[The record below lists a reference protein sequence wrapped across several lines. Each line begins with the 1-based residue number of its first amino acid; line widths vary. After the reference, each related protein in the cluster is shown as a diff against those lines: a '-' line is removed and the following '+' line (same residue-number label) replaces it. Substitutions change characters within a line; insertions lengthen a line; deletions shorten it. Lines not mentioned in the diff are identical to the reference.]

1 MTAHDTD
8 VSAAARHSGNRRGIN
23 LRGEVQ
29 IAGTAEGPVLKL
41 RKPISF
47 WGGVDQKSGRIA
59 DPRHPD
65 HPSSVKGTVLV
76 LPGMIGSSSS
86 SYVMAELMMDGNA
99 PAALIL
105 PEPDAI
111 LALGVAV
118 AAEMGWGSIPVLLL
132 PRDRQSALETGMRVR
147 IGANGEIAS
156 VA

>member
-1 MTAHDTD
+1 VV
-8 VSAAARHSGNRRGIN
+8 VSAARSTN
-23 LRGEVQ
+23 LRADVQ
-29 IAGTAEGPVLKL
+29 IAGIAEGPVLKL
-41 RKPISF
+41 QKPISF

-65 HPSSVKGTVLV
+65 HPASVKGTVLV

-111 LALGVAV
+111 LALGVTV

-132 PRDRQSALETGMRVR
+132 PREQHDALETGMHVR
-147 IGANGEIAS
+147 IDTSGRILPT
-156 VA
+156 

>member
-1 MTAHDTD
+1 MTEI
-8 VSAAARHSGNRRGIN
+8 SAID
-23 LRGEVQ
+23 LRGMVQ
-29 IAGTAEGPVLKL
+29 IAGSAEGPVLKL
-41 RKPISF
+41 KKPISF

-65 HPSSVKGTVLV
+65 HPANVRGTILV

-86 SYVMAELMMDGNA
+86 SYVLAELMMDGNA

-111 LALGVAV
+111 LALGVMV

-132 PRDRQSALETGMRVR
+132 PQHGRDALGTGMRVR
-147 IGANGEIAS
+147 IDIDGHIGPA
-156 VA
+156 

>member
-1 MTAHDTD
+1 M
-8 VSAAARHSGNRRGIN
+8 SAERRSN
-23 LRGEVQ
+23 LRGDVQ
-29 IAGTAEGPVLKL
+29 IAGTAEGKVLKL
-41 RKPISF
+41 RQPISF

-65 HPSSVKGTVLV
+65 HPASVKGTVLV

-111 LALGVAV
+111 LALGVMV

-132 PRDRQSALETGMRVR
+132 PRAEQAALETGMRVR
-147 IGANGEIAS
+147 IAENGLIQG
-156 VA
+156 VK

>member
-1 MTAHDTD
+1 
-8 VSAAARHSGNRRGIN
+8 VSAARSTN
-23 LRGEVQ
+23 LRATNLRADVQ
-29 IAGTAEGPVLKL
+29 IAGIAEGPVLKL

-65 HPSSVKGTVLV
+65 HPANVKGTVLV

-105 PEPDAI
+105 PEADAI
-111 LALGVAV
+111 LALGVMV

-132 PRDRQSALETGMRVR
+132 PREQHEALETGMRVTIHADGR
-147 IGANGEIAS
+147 IISA
-156 VA
+156 

>member
-1 MTAHDTD
+1 MTTTT
-8 VSAAARHSGNRRGIN
+8 ARELHGT
-23 LRGEVQ
+23 VQ

-41 RKPISF
+41 RAPISF

-65 HPSSVKGTVLV
+65 HPANVKGTVLV

-111 LALGVAV
+111 LALGVMV
-118 AAEMGWGSIPVLLL
+118 AAEMGWGSIPVVLL
-132 PRDRQSALETGMRVR
+132 PLARQAALATGMRVR
-147 IGANGEIAS
+147 VDPEGRIRA
-156 VA
+156 V

>member
-1 MTAHDTD
+1 M
-8 VSAAARHSGNRRGIN
+8 SKARATN
-23 LRGEVQ
+23 LRGKVQ
-29 IAGTAEGPVLKL
+29 IAGEAEGTVLKL

-65 HPSSVKGTVLV
+65 HPASVAGTILV

-86 SYVMAELMMDGNA
+86 SFVLAELMMDGNA

-111 LALGVAV
+111 LPLGVMV

-132 PRDRQSALETGMRVR
+132 PIEQHAALETGMRVR
-147 IGANGEIAS
+147 IANDGAIAP
-156 VA
+156 A

>member
-1 MTAHDTD
+1 MTTATALD
-8 VSAAARHSGNRRGIN
+8 
-23 LRGEVQ
+23 LRGTVQ
-29 IAGTAEGPVLKL
+29 IAGTAAGPVLKL
-41 RKPISF
+41 AKPISF

-65 HPSSVKGTVLV
+65 FPASVKGKILI

-111 LALGVAV
+111 LALGVMV
-118 AAEMGWGSIPVLLL
+118 ASEMGWGSIPVLLL
-132 PRDRQSALETGMRVR
+132 PIEQQQALETGMHVR
-147 IGANGEIAS
+147 IDAS
-156 VA
+156 GRILPT

>member
-1 MTAHDTD
+1 M
-8 VSAAARHSGNRRGIN
+8 SAARSTN
-23 LRGEVQ
+23 LRADVQ
-29 IAGTAEGPVLKL
+29 IAGIAEGPVLKL
-41 RKPISF
+41 QKPISF

-65 HPSSVKGTVLV
+65 HPASVKGTVLV

-105 PEPDAI
+105 PEADAI
-111 LALGVAV
+111 LALGVTV

-132 PRDRQSALETGMRVR
+132 PREQHDALETGMTVR
-147 IGANGEIAS
+147 IDTSGQILPT
-156 VA
+156 

>member
-1 MTAHDTD
+1 MIGTRAT
-8 VSAAARHSGNRRGIN
+8 N
-23 LRGEVQ
+23 LRGKVQ
-29 IAGTAEGPVLKL
+29 IAGEADGPVLKL

-47 WGGVDQKSGRIA
+47 WGGVDQKTGAIA

-65 HPSSVKGTVLV
+65 HPASVAGTILV

-86 SYVMAELMMDGNA
+86 SFVLAELMMDGNA

-111 LALGVAV
+111 LPLGVMV

-132 PRDRQSALETGMRVR
+132 PVEQQEALENGMR
-147 IGANGEIAS
+147 IKIAKDGAIVSADQTGTNS
-156 VA
+156 R

>member
-1 MTAHDTD
+1 VV
-8 VSAAARHSGNRRGIN
+8 VSAARSTN
-23 LRGEVQ
+23 LRADVQ
-29 IAGTAEGPVLKL
+29 IAGIAEGPVLKL
-41 RKPISF
+41 QKPISF

-65 HPSSVKGTVLV
+65 HPASVKGTVLV

-105 PEPDAI
+105 PEADAI
-111 LALGVAV
+111 LALGVTV

-132 PRDRQSALETGMRVR
+132 PREQHDALETGMRVR
-147 IGANGEIAS
+147 IDTSGQILPT
-156 VA
+156 

>member
-1 MTAHDTD
+1 M
-8 VSAAARHSGNRRGIN
+8 SAARSTN
-23 LRGEVQ
+23 LRADVQ
-29 IAGTAEGPVLKL
+29 IAGIAEGPVLKL
-41 RKPISF
+41 QKPISF

-65 HPSSVKGTVLV
+65 HPVTVKGTVLV

-105 PEPDAI
+105 PEADAI
-111 LALGVAV
+111 LALGVMV

-132 PRDRQSALETGMRVR
+132 PREQHEALETGMHVR
-147 IGANGEIAS
+147 IDTSGRILPT
-156 VA
+156 

>member
-1 MTAHDTD
+1 MTTTTALDLKGT
-8 VSAAARHSGNRRGIN
+8 
-23 LRGEVQ
+23 VQ
-29 IAGTAEGPVLKL
+29 IAGTGEGPVLKL

-47 WGGVDQKSGRIA
+47 WGGVDQKSGNIA

-65 HPSSVKGTVLV
+65 HPASVKGTVLV

-111 LALGVAV
+111 LALGVMV
-118 AAEMGWGSIPVLLL
+118 AAEMGWGSIPVVLL
-132 PRDRQSALETGMRVR
+132 PLEQQAALATGMRVR
-147 IGANGEIAS
+147 I
-156 VA
+156 VADGRIKSI

>member
-1 MTAHDTD
+1 MQGT
-8 VSAAARHSGNRRGIN
+8 
-23 LRGEVQ
+23 VQ

-65 HPSSVKGTVLV
+65 HPASVKGTVLV
-76 LPGMIGSSSS
+76 LPGMVGSSSS

-111 LALGVAV
+111 LALGVMV

-132 PRDRQSALETGMRVR
+132 PLEEQAALETGMRVR
-147 IGANGEIAS
+147 IARNGQIAA
-156 VA
+156 V

>member
-86 SYVMAELMMDGNA
+86 SYVMAELMM
-99 PAALIL
+99 
-105 PEPDAI
+105 PDAI

>member
-1 MTAHDTD
+1 MIGTRAT
-8 VSAAARHSGNRRGIN
+8 N
-23 LRGEVQ
+23 LRGKVQ
-29 IAGTAEGPVLKL
+29 IAGEANGPVLKL

-47 WGGVDQKSGRIA
+47 WGGVDQKTGAIA

-65 HPSSVKGTVLV
+65 HPASVAGTILV

-86 SYVMAELMMDGNA
+86 SFVLAELMMDGNA

-111 LALGVAV
+111 LPLGVMV

-132 PRDRQSALETGMRVR
+132 PVEQQEALENGMR
-147 IGANGEIAS
+147 IKIAKDGAIVSADQTGTNS
-156 VA
+156 R

>member
-1 MTAHDTD
+1 M
-8 VSAAARHSGNRRGIN
+8 SATNAVA
-23 LRGEVQ
+23 LQGEVQ
-29 IAGTAEGPVLKL
+29 IAGTAEGPVLRL
-41 RKPISF
+41 ARPISF

-65 HPSSVKGTVLV
+65 HPANVKGTILV

-111 LALGVAV
+111 LALGVMV

-132 PRDRQSALETGMRVR
+132 PRDQQAALATGMRVAIDER
-147 IGANGEIAS
+147 GRIAS
-156 VA
+156 L

>member
-1 MTAHDTD
+1 MVVTRD
-8 VSAAARHSGNRRGIN
+8 ARSN
-23 LRGEVQ
+23 LRGTVQ

-65 HPSSVKGTVLV
+65 HPASVKGTVLV

-111 LALGVAV
+111 LALGVMV
-118 AAEMGWGSIPVLLL
+118 AEEMGWGSIPVLLL
-132 PRDRQSALETGMRVR
+132 PRDRQDALETGMQARIAADGTILRV
-147 IGANGEIAS
+147 
-156 VA
+156 

>member
-1 MTAHDTD
+1 VV
-8 VSAAARHSGNRRGIN
+8 VSAARSTN
-23 LRGEVQ
+23 LRADVQ
-29 IAGTAEGPVLKL
+29 IAGTAEGTVLKL
-41 RKPISF
+41 QKPISF

-65 HPSSVKGTVLV
+65 HPATVKGTVLV

-105 PEPDAI
+105 PEADAI
-111 LALGVAV
+111 LALGVMV

-132 PRDRQSALETGMRVR
+132 PREQHDALANGMQVR
-147 IGANGEIAS
+147 IEHDGRIRAL
-156 VA
+156 

>member
-1 MTAHDTD
+1 MST
-8 VSAAARHSGNRRGIN
+8 SRGSN
-23 LRGEVQ
+23 LRADVQ

-41 RKPISF
+41 QKPISF

-65 HPSSVKGTVLV
+65 HHANVKGTVLV

-105 PEPDAI
+105 PEADAI
-111 LALGVAV
+111 LALGVMV
-118 AAEMGWGSIPVLLL
+118 ATEMGWGSIPVLLL
-132 PRDRQSALETGMRVR
+132 PREQHDALESGMRVTIHADGR
-147 IGANGEIAS
+147 IVSA
-156 VA
+156 